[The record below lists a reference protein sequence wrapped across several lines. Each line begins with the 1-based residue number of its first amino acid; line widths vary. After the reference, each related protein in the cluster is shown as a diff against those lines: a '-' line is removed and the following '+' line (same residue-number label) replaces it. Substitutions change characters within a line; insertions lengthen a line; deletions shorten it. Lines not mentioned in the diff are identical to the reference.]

1 LVKFAESLGM
11 NLLERTE
18 HLMKIRDTN
27 GIIYEYEILE
37 NFPFS
42 SETKRMGIIVRN
54 KESGEIVFYV
64 KGAEVVMEKKV
75 RPDQRGSLTDSSEQL
90 AQDGL
95 RTLVIS
101 QKTLTFEEYDDFKF
115 RYNRARAALNDRE
128 F

>member
-1 LVKFAESLGM
+1 MVKFAESLGM